1 MAQTSHRWRSDGVR
15 IIRADELDA
24 NTPQTPGMQRRA
36 AVTTARTGA
45 GNLWAGTVTIEPKAR
60 TGAHHHGD
68 LESVIYV
75 VSGLAR
81 MRWGERLEYVAEAE
95 AGDFIYVPPY
105 VPHQE
110 INASDD
116 LELRCVLARNGQQ
129 GLVVNLEIEAVD
141 TPQLIRWIDDLHR

>member
-1 MAQTSHRWRSDGVR
+1 
-15 IIRADELDA
+15 
-24 NTPQTPGMQRRA
+24 
-36 AVTTARTGA
+36 
-45 GNLWAGTVTIEPKAR
+45 
-60 TGAHHHGD
+60 
-68 LESVIYV
+68 

-81 MRWGERLEYVAEAE
+81 LRWGERLEYVAEAE

-116 LELRCVLARNGQQ
+116 LELRCVLARSGQQ
-129 GLVVNLEIEAVD
+129 GLVVNLDIEAVD